1 MSLNVK
7 CRMLA
12 ALTALA
18 LALPLAARGAAPKDS
33 KSSARATVVLSQD
46 ATLAG
51 KQVKAGTYEVKATE
65 STVTLKQ
72 AGKVVAEASI
82 EWKNEGT
89 GSSSSGVLV
98 ESGSVKEFH
107 FVGKARYAQVASE
120 SEPSTGQK

>member
-1 MSLNVK
+1 MSSPK
-7 CRMLA
+7 YRMLA
-12 ALTALA
+12 ALAVLA
-18 LALPLAARGAAPKDS
+18 LALPLTARSAAPKNS
-33 KSSARATVVLSQD
+33 KSTARATVELTQD

-51 KQVKAGTYEVKATE
+51 KQVKAGTYQVNATE
-65 STVTLKQ
+65 STLTLKQ

-98 ESGSVKEFH
+98 DNGSVKEFH
-107 FVGKARYAQVASE
+107 FVGKTRFAQIVPE